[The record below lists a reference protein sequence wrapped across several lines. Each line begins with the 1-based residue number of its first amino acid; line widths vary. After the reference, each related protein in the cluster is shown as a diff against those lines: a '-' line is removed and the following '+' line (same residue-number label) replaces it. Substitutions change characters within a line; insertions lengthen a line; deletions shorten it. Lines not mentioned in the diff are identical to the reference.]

1 MREYL
6 QAHDVEFD
14 DRNIR
19 HSEEARRE
27 LQALNRDLL
36 VPLLVYG
43 DQQVVGF
50 DPDQLD
56 QVVTAYFS
64 VEQRS

>member
-27 LQALNRDLL
+27 LQALNQDLV

-43 DQQVVGF
+43 DQRVVGF
-50 DPDQLD
+50 DPGQLD
-56 QVVTAYFS
+56 RVVAAYFS
-64 VEQRS
+64 VE

>member
-1 MREYL
+1 VREYL

>member
-19 HSEEARRE
+19 HSAEARRE

>member
-19 HSEEARRE
+19 QSEEARAE
-27 LQALNRDLL
+27 LHALNRDLI
-36 VPLLVYG
+36 VPLLSYG

-56 QVVTAYFS
+56 KVVTAYS
-64 VEQRS
+64 SAKLKS

>member
-19 HSEEARRE
+19 HSEQARAE
-27 LQALNRDLL
+27 LKALNEDLI
-36 VPLLVYG
+36 VPLLIYG

-50 DPDQLD
+50 DPGELD
-56 QVVTAYFS
+56 QVVTAYS
-64 VEQRS
+64 AARQQT

>member
-19 HSEEARRE
+19 QSEQARRE
-27 LQALNRDLL
+27 LQALNQDLL

-56 QVVTAYFS
+56 RVVTAYFS